1 MRKYLYNLATD
12 GKNGVIAGVCKFL
25 LFLLSLVYGFII
37 RCLSAVQLANPK
49 QLGMKII
56 SVGNITLGG
65 TGKTVLVEYLVR
77 YLRQKNILTAVV
89 SRGFK
94 GADEPDMLRLKLK
107 DTPVIV
113 DKDRARGAQKAAADY
128 GARAVIF
135 DDGFQQWKIKKDL
148 DIVMIDATNPFGNQ
162 HMLPRGILREPLSSL
177 KRAGAFVLS
186 KTNLN
191 PNIEDIEE
199 FLLDINKD
207 ALIVESTH
215 RPVDLAG
222 LGNEDNRL
230 SLGVLK
236 GKPVSLFCGIG
247 DPGSFEAI
255 TRESGAVVAAFFT
268 FPDHHTYSQ
277 KDLEDVIRQSEN
289 KNAEF
294 ILTTEKDAARINSS
308 QLKISS
314 SKIFS
319 LRIELEITKN
329 EEGFHSRLLRSCGL

>member
-12 GKNGVIAGVCKFL
+12 GKNGVVAGVCKFL

-113 DKDRARGAQKAAADY
+113 DKDRARGVQKAAADY
-128 GARAVIF
+128 RARAVIF

-177 KRAGAFVLS
+177 KRAGVFVLS
-186 KTNLN
+186 KINLN

-207 ALIVESTH
+207 ALIVESIH

-236 GKPVSLFCGIG
+236 DKSVSLFCGIG

-255 TRESGAVVAAFFT
+255 ARESGAVVAAFFT
-268 FPDHHTYSQ
+268 FPDHHAYSQ
-277 KDLEDVIRQSEN
+277 NDLEDVIRQSEN
-289 KNAEF
+289 KNVEF
-294 ILTTEKDAARINSS
+294 ILTTEKDAARINNSK
-308 QLKISS
+308 LKISS

-329 EEGFHSRLLRSCGL
+329 EEGFHSRLLRSCGF